1 MSVFFVEGL
10 AEREFSTHV
19 IAVPQLLA
27 WAQRVGQPLMTTPP
41 LDDYDFV
48 GVETLLCAIGQD
60 ADNGVSPEVVTEVIA
75 SDPAL
80 ANNETLRRFPGGFPQ
95 PIGGWLLRSEAQSQW
110 RQLIRQAIAMGKLTL
125 RHFWS
130 KLPITAPAPTV
141 ARAPLLSDYPW
152 KNVAHEQA
160 TTIIARQKKKDL
172 FPSQQDIADEIARD
186 FRARGV
192 MGTDGKPL
200 SGATIKRHALK
211 GLSSSLLK
219 QVSTQ
224 NGRGK

>member
-1 MSVFFVEGL
+1 MSIFFVEGL

-27 WAQRVGQPLMTTPP
+27 WAQRVGQPLITTPP
-41 LDDYDFV
+41 LDGYDLV
-48 GVETLLCAIGQD
+48 GVETLLCALGQD
-60 ADNGVSPEVVTEVIA
+60 ADNGVSPEVVTEVIS

-80 ANNETLRRFPGGFPQ
+80 ANNETLRRLPGGFPQ

-110 RQLIRQAIAMGKLTL
+110 RQLIRQAIAMGELTL

-141 ARAPLLSDYPW
+141 ARAPLLGDYPW
-152 KNVAHEQA
+152 KNVAHEHA
-160 TTIIARQKKKDL
+160 TGIIARQKKKDL

-211 GLSSSLLK
+211 GISSSQVK
-219 QVSTQ
+219 KVSTRT
-224 NGRGK
+224 GRGK